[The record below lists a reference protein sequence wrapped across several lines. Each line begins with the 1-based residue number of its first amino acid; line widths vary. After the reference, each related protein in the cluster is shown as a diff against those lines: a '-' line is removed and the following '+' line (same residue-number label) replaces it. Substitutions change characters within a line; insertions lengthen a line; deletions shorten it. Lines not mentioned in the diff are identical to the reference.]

1 MKLTGRVLFIFSLLF
16 LGTVPESEGEDNNLI
31 TGVTFIDRSQGRDA
45 RLYEVTG
52 VISKDENTRYVL
64 GMEYRDDLI
73 SQRFARF
80 GVIHATPVLK
90 GNVLS
95 MEADYWPGIDGDSEN
110 WHIYFLSGELKM
122 KPGAL
127 LGLSY
132 KYFDK
137 PGDDLGLAS
146 LKAGYYNRAMM
157 ITGEVY
163 DSLDPSPVRV
173 NSAVLKGVFYV
184 DRISFLLGGSAGK
197 TFISYAQL
205 EDQTYNTSEIFA
217 GITYRWRDEIGFT
230 FLLGRSFQ
238 EDMHQYYYTVGINK
252 KF

>member
-1 MKLTGRVLFIFSLLF
+1 MKLTGRVLVIFSLLF

-52 VISKDENTRYVL
+52 VVSKDENTRYVL
-64 GMEYRDDLI
+64 GMEYRDDIL

-80 GVIHATPVLK
+80 GIIHKTPVLK
-90 GNVLS
+90 GNDLS
-95 MEADYWPGIDGDSEN
+95 MEADYWPGMDSNGEN

-132 KYFDK
+132 KYFSK
-137 PGDDLGLAS
+137 PGDDLRLAS

-163 DSLDPSPVRV
+163 DTLDPSLARVR
-173 NSAVLKGVFYV
+173 SAVMKGLFFV
-184 DRISFLLGGSAGK
+184 DRISFLLGGSKGK
-197 TFISYAQL
+197 TFISYSQL

-217 GITYRWRDEIGFT
+217 GITYRWRDDLYFT
-230 FLLGRSFQ
+230 FVTGRSFQ
-238 EDMHQYYYTVGINK
+238 KEMHQDYYTVSINK

>member
-16 LGTVPESEGEDNNLI
+16 LGTVPKSEGEDNNLI
-31 TGVTFIDRSQGRDA
+31 TGVTFIDRSKGRDA
-45 RLYEVTG
+45 WLYEITG
-52 VISKDENTRYVL
+52 VISKDENTRYIL

-80 GVIHATPVLK
+80 GVIHTTPVLK
-90 GNVLS
+90 GNDLS
-95 MEADYWPGIDGDSEN
+95 MEADYWPGMDSNGEN

-122 KPGAL
+122 KLGAL

-132 KYFDK
+132 KYFHK

-173 NSAVLKGVFYV
+173 SSAVLKGVFYV
-184 DRISFLLGGSAGK
+184 DRTSFLLGGSNGK

-205 EDQTYNTSEIFA
+205 EDKTYNTSEMFA
-217 GITYRWRDEIGFT
+217 GITYRWRDDIDIA
-230 FLLGRSFQ
+230 FLMGRSFL